1 MRRYIACMLLAIAA
15 IAAIAMHAF
24 SQAANTRPSFDV
36 ASIKPN
42 NSGVNRIGI
51 AAPGGTFNAN
61 NVTLR
66 LLIRFAYRIQDFQI
80 LGGPKWM
87 DTDHFDVLAKPEGG
101 GRPIPAEQMALM
113 VQSLL
118 EDRFQPKFH
127 RETRELPTYTL
138 VAAKDGPKI
147 KLSADQTPPG
157 PPQPGERGAGPRG
170 EPGAGPRGGFDGL
183 RGGPG
188 GPPPRGAF
196 GMGRGSMFAS
206 AVPLSTLVNALS
218 QQLGRPI
225 IDKTDLKG
233 LLDIQLQWT
242 PEVGQTFGPFGA
254 VVPGGPEPSPP
265 PVDPSGPSI
274 FTALQEQLGLRLES
288 TKGQVEALVID
299 SVQPPSEN

>member
-1 MRRYIACMLLAIAA
+1 MRRYIACTLLAAA
-15 IAAIAMHAF
+15 GIWAAAVPVF
-24 SQAANTRPSFDV
+24 PQAGNARPSFDV

-42 NSGVNRIGI
+42 NSGINRIGI
-51 AAPGGTFNAN
+51 GAPGGTFNGT

-66 LLIRFAYRIQDFQI
+66 LLVRFAYRVQDFQI

-87 DTDHFDVLAKPEGG
+87 DTDHFDIQAKPEGG
-101 GRPIPAEQMALM
+101 ARQIPPEQMSLM

-118 EDRFQPKFH
+118 EDRFQLKLH

-138 VAAKDGPKI
+138 VVAKDGPKI
-147 KLSADQTPPG
+147 KSSPDQTPPA

-170 EPGAGPRGGFDGL
+170 EAVAGPRGGPEGL
-183 RGGPG
+183 RGAFG
-188 GPPPRGAF
+188 GTPPRGAF
-196 GMGRGSMFAS
+196 GMGRGSMMAS
-206 AVPLSTLVNALS
+206 AVPLSTLINVLS

-233 LLDIQLQWT
+233 LFDIQLQWT
-242 PEVGQTFGPFGA
+242 PDVGQAGGPFGA
-254 VVPGGPEPSPP
+254 FAPGGPEPPPP
-265 PVDPSGPSI
+265 PVDASGPSI

-288 TKGQVEALVID
+288 TKGPVEVLVID

>member
-1 MRRYIACMLLAIAA
+1 MRRSIARTLLAIAA

-24 SQAANTRPSFDV
+24 SQAGNTRPSFDV

-51 AAPGGTFNAN
+51 GAPGGTFNAT

-101 GRPIPAEQMALM
+101 ARPIPPEQMGLM

-118 EDRFQPKFH
+118 EDRFQLKFH
-127 RETRELPTYTL
+127 REMRELPTYTL
-138 VAAKDGPKI
+138 VVAKDGPKI

-157 PPQPGERGAGPRG
+157 PPQPGERGAGPPRG
-170 EPGAGPRGGFDGL
+170 EPGAAPRGGLDGL
-183 RGGPG
+183 RGAFG

-196 GMGRGSMFAS
+196 GMGRGTMFAS
-206 AVPLSTLVNALS
+206 AVPLSTLVIALS

-225 IDKTDLKG
+225 DDK
-233 LLDIQLQWT
+233 
-242 PEVGQTFGPFGA
+242 
-254 VVPGGPEPSPP
+254 
-265 PVDPSGPSI
+265 
-274 FTALQEQLGLRLES
+274 
-288 TKGQVEALVID
+288 
-299 SVQPPSEN
+299 